1 MEAYIST
8 GAFRFSKLR
17 EIIAFSV
24 DRGIDHIEL
33 SSGITYQWNLLDPVR
48 ETNQKQITY
57 LIHNYFPPAE
67 DPFVLNLAS
76 LNGDTRK
83 RSIDLCERAI
93 SLTAEL
99 EAPFYSVH
107 SGFTFDMEANFL
119 GKPESQKG
127 IPLNAHFPYEKA
139 YDTFVENIV
148 HLTELAKSNG
158 VRLLVENNVV
168 SPSYLTEGNRD
179 ALLMASADEILRLVT
194 DVDDPALGVLVDVGH
209 VNVTATALEFCR
221 ERFIEILAPHIGA
234 FHLSDNNGRF
244 DQNLPFDKN
253 AWFCPLLRDFPDV
266 SVVIEAY
273 DLTWEQMDHQLRILD
288 VLMS

>member
-8 GAFRFSKLR
+8 GAFRFSELR

-33 SSGITYQWNLLDPVR
+33 SSGITYQPNLLDPVR
-48 ETNQKQITY
+48 ETNQKQITF

-67 DPFVLNLAS
+67 NPFVLNLAS
-76 LNGDTRK
+76 LDADTRK
-83 RSIDLCERAI
+83 RSVDLCEAAI

-99 EAPFYSVH
+99 ESPFYSVH
-107 SGFTFDMEANFL
+107 SGFAFDMEADFL
-119 GKPESQKG
+119 GKPESQKE
-127 IPLNAHFPYEKA
+127 IPLNAHFPYEEA

-148 HLTELAKSNG
+148 HLTELAKSKG
-158 VRLLVENNVV
+158 VQLLIENNVV
-168 SPSYLTEGNRD
+168 SPSYLTEHNRD
-179 ALLMASADEILRLVT
+179 AFLMASADEIVRLVS

-209 VNVTATALEFCR
+209 VNVTATALDFRR
-221 ERFIEILAPHIGA
+221 ERFIEILAPYIGA

-244 DQNLPFDKN
+244 DQNLPFDEN

-273 DLTWEQMDHQLRILD
+273 NLTWAQMDQQLRVLD
-288 VLMS
+288 FLMA